1 MAKRNDRDPAFG
13 DKLRWLLPVGA
24 VSLAAITLLVVL
36 GIRGTLFGQKN
47 EPSGTGNK
55 TPATLPQL
63 EDASYENWLAAAMVV
78 GLSMEYPDFEISGI
92 YTSTE
97 TELKDR
103 KNSDGVFIFFKTGTE
118 TLVLHSGYLAGER
131 AAAGTRDISSQVLG
145 FASFDL
151 VESATVNTEGMRQIL
166 LEDLSKLIAQSM
178 LVSIYTH

>member
-1 MAKRNDRDPAFG
+1 MPKRNDRNPG
-13 DKLRWLLPVGA
+13 PGGKPRWLLPA
-24 VSLAAITLLVVL
+24 VAAMLAAITLLVVL

-47 EPSGTGNK
+47 EPSETGNK

-63 EDASYENWLAAAMVV
+63 EKASYENWLAAAMVV

-92 YTSTE
+92 YTATE

-151 VESATVNTEGMRQIL
+151 VESVDVSTEGMRQIR
-166 LEDLSKLIAQSM
+166 LEELSKLISQS
-178 LVSIYTH
+178 LLISIYTH